1 MEIPLAIIVL
11 GAVGLYGLIFLLVLG
26 RVAGGE
32 KDRFNILSR
41 IHRHEEDPYENT
53 EPLAPQRNKIF
64 VLGTPEEEEAKK
76 QDKMVS

>member
-32 KDRFNILSR
+32 KDRFSVLSR
-41 IHRHEEDPYENT
+41 IHRQEEDPYENT

-64 VLGTPEEEEAKK
+64 VLGNPEEEEAKREK
-76 QDKMVS
+76 RI